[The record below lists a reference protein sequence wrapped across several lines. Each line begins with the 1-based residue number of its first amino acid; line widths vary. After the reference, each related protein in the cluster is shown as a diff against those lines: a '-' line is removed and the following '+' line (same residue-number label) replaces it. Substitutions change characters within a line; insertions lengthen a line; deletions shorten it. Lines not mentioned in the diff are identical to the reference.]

1 MQSAVALRSRC
12 NTYVYI
18 YMSSFFLSG
27 RECRWKMNGDVQQ
40 LCSQRFFQ
48 FSKIPEK
55 VLPISSIKEFSLL
68 QNVGAVH

>member
-1 MQSAVALRSRC
+1 
-12 NTYVYI
+12 
-18 YMSSFFLSG
+18 
-27 RECRWKMNGDVQQ
+27 MNGDVQQ